1 MKMSK
6 KPRYRIKEY
15 NLPFNRTQWV
25 VQRRSIF
32 GFWYNPNNIDGM
44 IDGWYDSLEEADK
57 ILEAE
62 LHKTTSKVVKE
73 VYTKP
78 KQRWGN

>member
-1 MKMSK
+1 MSK

-15 NLPFNRTQWV
+15 NFPYNRTQWV

-32 GFWYNPNNIDGM
+32 GFWYNPKM
-44 IDGWYDSLEEADK
+44 LYETGWCNSLLEADRD
-57 ILEAE
+57 LEAM

-73 VYTKP
+73 VYIKP
-78 KQRWGN
+78 KQRR

>member
-1 MKMSK
+1 MSK

-15 NLPFNRTQWV
+15 SLPFNRTQWV

-78 KQRWGN
+78 KQR

>member
-1 MKMSK
+1 MSK

-15 NLPFNRTQWV
+15 NFPYNRTQWV

-32 GFWYNPNNIDGM
+32 GFWYNPSNIDSM
-44 IDGWYDSLEEADK
+44 RDGWYNSLLEADRA
-57 ILEAE
+57 LEAA

-73 VYTKP
+73 VYIKP
-78 KQRWGN
+78 KQR

>member
-1 MKMSK
+1 MSK

-15 NLPFNRTQWV
+15 NFPYRTQWV

-44 IDGWYDSLEEADK
+44 IDGWYNSLLEADRA
-57 ILEAE
+57 LEAE

-73 VYTKP
+73 VYIKP
-78 KQRWGN
+78 KPRR

>member
-44 IDGWYDSLEEADK
+44 IDGWYNSLEEADEV
-57 ILEAE
+57 LEAE

-73 VYTKP
+73 VYTKT
-78 KQRWGN
+78 KQR

>member
-57 ILEAE
+57 VLEAE

-78 KQRWGN
+78 KQR

>member
-1 MKMSK
+1 MSK

-15 NLPFNRTQWV
+15 NFPYNNTQWV

-32 GFWYNPNNIDGM
+32 GFWYNPNNIDSM
-44 IDGWYDSLEEADK
+44 RDGWYNSLLEADRA
-57 ILEAE
+57 LEAE

-73 VYTKP
+73 VYIKP
-78 KQRWGN
+78 KQR